1 MKKFFTKSLTM
12 ILLLLGATAFSQRV
26 ITGTVSDAKN
36 GEKLQGVVIGVKG
49 TNVGTTSDAKGSYSI
64 TTPANAT
71 TLVFSLVGL
80 RTLEVVLGAEN
91 VVNVNLQEDLKDL
104 DEIVVTANA
113 IKREKRSLG
122 YATTQV
128 TAKELTTTSD
138 RSALNLLSGKVAGL
152 TIVSNGG
159 SPGSSTRV
167 TLRSPVNITGDNQ
180 ALIVIDGIPVNN
192 SSSQN
197 SDNLNYQVDAGN
209 RVNDINPDDIETIN
223 VLEGPQAAALYGSR
237 ASNGVIVITTK
248 KGLSRANGG
257 TGKNT
262 IRYGAGYTWENILK
276 LPDYQ
281 NSFGQGGEGAPDSRE
296 NFSWGP
302 KFEKDASGNYPLTPW
317 GQAITDANGNTIQRV
332 KPYAPLAN
340 NVKDFFD
347 LGHTLTNN
355 LGISGGTARTGYNLS
370 FGSLKNTGV
379 LPGTDYKRNTFT
391 VTSSSEFDNNIYS
404 DMTLMYTQSNSNIST
419 QGQGYSVYD
428 QVLQTPRD
436 IPLKELQDLN
446 NPYNTLD
453 NYYGAYTLNPY
464 FILKNSGTQSKIDN
478 FIAAFTVGYKATS
491 WMDVKLRLGTNFI
504 LDNRKFHEPV
514 TSVLSGQN
522 SGNTDANNKGLYLES
537 LTNNSEINSDLIIA
551 MHKDIN
557 KDLKIMGNI
566 GHNVNQRSAQF
577 SSVST
582 AGGLVIPE
590 FYSTSNSKDTKD
602 ASSSSSLR
610 RLWAVWADATM
621 SYKNYLFLTLTG
633 RNDHSSTLASDS
645 RSFFYPSA
653 NVSWVFTDALKLNKK
668 ILNYGKVRVAFAKVG
683 KDPLPYRLA
692 TTYSA
697 YSVGDGYKD
706 SRVDYP
712 LNSVGG
718 FTKGNRIGN
727 PGLTPEFTTSTE
739 FGAELSFLKNRI
751 TTDFS
756 YSTGKTTNLILDA
769 AIAPSSGYTAYTT
782 NAGELSFNGMGLKLR
797 GTPIQTKNLVWNI
810 TVLYSKYKTMVTSL
824 NEGTEQLSFGGL
836 SSASVVAAVGQPFGT
851 FYVKGSKTENGKLVI
866 DSITGLPIVN
876 TSPSYM
882 GSYQPDWTGS
892 MINSVTYKGFTLNVN
907 IEHRQGGMF
916 YSRTKDIMEFVGTSA
931 NTVDANGDRID
942 YVIPNSVY
950 LGGDGQ
956 YHENTTQKV
965 HVQDLYTDQG
975 NNGANML
982 NATFTKLREVSLSYQ
997 FPSKWLNKTPFGN
1010 ASLGFSGRNLWIKT
1024 HKDNIF
1030 VDPETSSFG
1039 TGNDQGFEFTTIPS
1053 LRSFGFNLNVTF

>member
-1 MKKFFTKSLTM
+1 MKKLFTKSLLL
-12 ILLLLGATAFSQRV
+12 ILLLLSATAFSQRA
-26 ITGTVSDAKN
+26 ISGTVTDAKT
-36 GEKLQGVVIGVKG
+36 GEKLIGVIVGIKG
-49 TNVGTTSDAKGSYSI
+49 TTIGTNTDASGNYTLTTTATSK
-64 TTPANAT
+64 
-71 TLVFSLVGL
+71 TLVFSLLGM
-80 RTLEVVLGAEN
+80 RTKEVDLGAEN
-91 VVNVNLQEDLKDL
+91 VINVALDEDLKDL
-104 DEIVVTANA
+104 DEVVVTANA

-128 TAKELTTTSD
+128 TAKELTTTTD

-152 TIVSNGG
+152 TIVNNSG

-180 ALIVIDGIPVNN
+180 ALIVIDGIPINN

-209 RVNDINPDDIETIN
+209 RVNDINPDDIESIN

-248 KGLSRANGG
+248 KGVSRANGG
-257 TGKNT
+257 SGKNT
-262 IRYGAGYTWENILK
+262 IRYSAGYTWEDILK

-281 NSFGQGGEGAPDSRE
+281 NEFGQGGEMAPDSRE

-302 KFEKDASGNYPLTPW
+302 KFVKDTSGNYPLTPW
-317 GQAITDANGNTIQRV
+317 GQAITDANGVSTQRV
-332 KPYAPLAN
+332 KPYAPLPN

-355 LGISGGTARTGYNLS
+355 IGISGGTANTGYNLS
-370 FGSLKNTGV
+370 FSNLKNNGV
-379 LPGTDYKRNTFT
+379 IPGTDYKRNTFT
-391 VTSSSEFDNNIYS
+391 VTSSSEFANNFYS
-404 DMTLMYTQSNSNIST
+404 DMTLMYAQSQSNLST

-436 IPLKELQDLN
+436 IPLKELEDLTN
-446 NPYNTLD
+446 KFNSLD

-464 FILKNSGTQSKIDN
+464 QVLTSSGTSSKIDN

-491 WMDVKLRLGTNFI
+491 WMDIKLRLGTNFV
-504 LDNRKFHEPV
+504 LDSRKFHEPV

-522 SGNTDANNKGLYLES
+522 SGNTDANNKGLYSEA
-537 LTNNSEINSDLIIA
+537 LTNNTEINSDLIIG

-557 KDLKIMGNI
+557 KDFKIMGDI

-602 ASSSSSLR
+602 ASTSSSMR
-610 RLWAVWADATM
+610 RLYAIWADATV
-621 SYKNYLFLTLTG
+621 SYKNYAFLTVTG
-633 RNDHSSTLASDS
+633 RNDHSSTLSSES
-645 RSFFYPSA
+645 RSFFYPSV
-653 NVSWVFTDALKLNKK
+653 NLSCVFTDALKIDKK

-706 SRVDYP
+706 SRVDFP
-712 LNSVGG
+712 VNSVAG
-718 FTKGNRIGN
+718 FTRGNRIGN
-727 PGLTPEFTTSTE
+727 PTLTPEFTTSTE
-739 FGAELSFLKNRI
+739 IGTELSFLKNRI
-751 TTDFS
+751 FADFS

-782 NAGELSFNGMGLKLR
+782 NAGELKFNGYGMKLR
-797 GTPIQTKNLVWNI
+797 GTPVQTKDITWNI
-810 TVLYSKYKTMVTSL
+810 TVLYSKYKTTVTSL
-824 NEGTEQLSFGGL
+824 NEGATQVSFGGL
-836 SSASVVAAVGQPFGT
+836 SSASVVAAVGQPFGS
-851 FYVKGSKTENGKLVI
+851 FYVIGTKTENGKVVV
-866 DSITGLPIVN
+866 DSSTGLPVVN
-876 TSPSYM
+876 TEPSLM

-892 MINSVTYKGFTLNVN
+892 MINTVTYKGFTLNVN
-907 IEHRQGGMF
+907 FEHRQGGMF
-916 YSRTKDIMEFVGTSA
+916 YSRTKDIMEFVGTSV
-931 NTVDANGDRID
+931 NTLDHNRED
-942 YVIPNSVY
+942 YVIPNTVY
-950 LGGDGQ
+950 LSGDGT
-956 YHENTTQKV
+956 YHNNTTQMV
-965 HVQDLYTDQG
+965 HPQDLWTDQKNFG
-975 NNGANML
+975 TSML
-982 NATFTKLREVSLSYQ
+982 DATFTKLRELSISYQ
-997 FPSKWLNKTPFGN
+997 IPAKWLSKTPLGN
-1010 ASLGFSGRNLWIKT
+1010 ASVGFSGRNLWMKT
-1024 HKDNIF
+1024 HKDNTF

-1039 TGNDQGFEFTTIPS
+1039 TGNDQGFEFGTLPS
-1053 LRSFGFNLNVTF
+1053 LRSYGFNLNVTF